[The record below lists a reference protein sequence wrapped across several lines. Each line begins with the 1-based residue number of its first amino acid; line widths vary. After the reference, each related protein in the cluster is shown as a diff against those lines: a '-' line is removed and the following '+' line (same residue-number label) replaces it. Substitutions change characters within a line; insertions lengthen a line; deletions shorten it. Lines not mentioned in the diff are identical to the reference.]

1 MSIVMTPKAAGL
13 FIASALVA
21 GWLIGTATSQE
32 APATAPPRLQPRP
45 LGSNAPSVAPY
56 TQKLRDRLKEQPS
69 TPQRGRNPFTY
80 GSRTPFPSAG
90 SSRRAAGAE
99 PEPPPPPMPAEPAA
113 PRFKLSGI
121 ASSQEG
127 GTSVLT
133 AIVSDGGVMVLAR
146 VGDKLPSGSTV
157 VRIDETSITLAD
169 PDGVTQTIRL
179 P

>member
-1 MSIVMTPKAAGL
+1 MTIVMTPKAAGL

-21 GWLIGTATSQE
+21 GWLIGTVTTQE
-32 APATAPPRLQPRP
+32 APATAPSRVPPRP

-80 GSRTPFPSAG
+80 GSRSPFPAAG
-90 SSRRAAGAE
+90 SSRRAASVE
-99 PEPPPPPMPAEPAA
+99 PDPAPPPMPAERA

-121 ASSQEG
+121 ASSQDG
-127 GTSVLT
+127 GASVLT

-146 VGDKLPSGSTV
+146 VGDKLPSGCTV